1 MTETWSPLEEEGSL
15 GQAEANVR
23 EYPGDLEL
31 LISSNSRQYTEFKSA
46 FRVLTMDGNLVQVPG
61 SRSGVFNTK
70 IINVVR
76 RGS

>member
-15 GQAEANVR
+15 GQAEANGR

-61 SRSGVFNTK
+61 SRCGVFNTK
-70 IINVVR
+70 IISVVR

>member
-1 MTETWSPLEEEGSL
+1 MEPSRGRGSL
-15 GQAEANVR
+15 G
-23 EYPGDLEL
+23 

-46 FRVLTMDGNLVQVPG
+46 IRVLTMDGNLEQVPG

>member
-1 MTETWSPLEEEGSL
+1 M
-15 GQAEANVR
+15 V
-23 EYPGDLEL
+23 EL
-31 LISSNSRQYTEFKSA
+31 LISSNSRQYTEFKS
-46 FRVLTMDGNLVQVPG
+46 VLTMDGNLEQVPG